1 MFYQNKNYQKKK
13 KKIISNKQLFQF
25 FFYRTRNY
33 SFIISLQ
40 ISSKLLCLSSNSLQI
55 FIVTFDIPAI
65 NYLQLKHL

>member
-1 MFYQNKNYQKKK
+1 MFYQNKNYQKK

>member
-13 KKIISNKQLFQF
+13 KKIISNEQLFQF